1 MLKQRIRI
9 RPQTISPHGSDEG
22 EVQSHKFRVD
32 KRVVIFCSSGGIE
45 RIKTALKTKVEVP
58 TVEYFARL
66 SAEKRMAAIF
76 DFNFKKSKI
85 LLATE
90 LASRGF
96 SFLPAIDCIISF
108 DACEKP

>member
-1 MLKQRIRI
+1 M
-9 RPQTISPHGSDEG
+9 
-22 EVQSHKFRVD
+22 D

-45 RIKTALKTKVEVP
+45 RIKTALKAKLDLP

-66 SAEKRMAAIF
+66 SSEKRMAAIF
-76 DFNFKKSKI
+76 DFNFKKAKI

-90 LASRGF
+90 LAGRGF

-108 DACEKP
+108 DACEKPEEELVRMCRSNKPDAECKPNLS

>member
-1 MLKQRIRI
+1 VRDEGVRIQ
-9 RPQTISPHGSDEG
+9 PQTVSPHGSHEG
-22 EVQSHKFRVD
+22 KVLSDPFRVE
-32 KRVVIFCSSGGIE
+32 KRVVIFCSSGAIE
-45 RIKTALKTKVEVP
+45 RIKTGLKAKLDVR

-66 SAEKRMAAIF
+66 SSEKRMAAIF
-76 DFNFKKSKI
+76 DFNFKKTKI
-85 LLATE
+85 LLTTE

>member
-1 MLKQRIRI
+1 
-9 RPQTISPHGSDEG
+9 
-22 EVQSHKFRVD
+22 
-32 KRVVIFCSSGGIE
+32 
-45 RIKTALKTKVEVP
+45 
-58 TVEYFARL
+58 
-66 SAEKRMAAIF
+66 MAAMF
-76 DFNFKKSKI
+76 DFNFKKTKI